1 MFTPNDEFTEKDME
15 DVDYETYENEQHPSE
30 EEEEEADPSFANVDK
45 IEDAKDDS
53 WGSDN
58 DELMNYESEEKRG

>member
-15 DVDYETYENEQHPSE
+15 DFEYDSQDVDQNPSE
-30 EEEEEADPSFANVDK
+30 EEEDEADPTFANVDK
-45 IEDAKDDS
+45 IEEKDDS

-58 DELMNYESEEKRG
+58 EELLN

>member
-15 DVDYETYENEQHPSE
+15 DIEYDSCENEQNQSAE

-45 IEDAKDDS
+45 IEDKDDS

-58 DELMNYESEEKRG
+58 EEILN